1 MFLVCARICLGVH
14 YGSLPFVCV
23 RVRSCA
29 SNETRNKLRGA
40 NWVWRRTAR
49 GDSGDHSTGTSPG
62 PSNFLLCKA
71 VPVPPSVA
79 NRAHKPQPQVPP
91 RASALS
97 RSRVSCLTPAQ
108 LSLEPLTS
116 WRPSPRCSPAYA
128 ARCPPLAPPP
138 CAGRTRRRTARAGRT
153 RTRPCPLPEGRGA
166 S

>member
-23 RVRSCA
+23 CVRVRPMRLA
-29 SNETRNKLRGA
+29 INY
-40 NWVWRRTAR
+40 VVRTGC
-49 GDSGDHSTGTSPG
+49 GDVRHGGTLGTTPQVHPLA